1 MLKRLRAGH
10 PELVLFEQRARAE
23 QIVEVLIRY
32 GVADMS
38 DDADEHH
45 LLGELARHAK
55 PDPDLV
61 HLSRG
66 ERLCAAA
73 QELGTTFIKIGQIL
87 STRADLVGSDIAKA
101 LKALQGMIWRDGYER
116 GDYRAHFYA
125 DAAESLRHW
134 HADGHPLY
142 VYSSGSVP
150 AQKLFFGY
158 SECGDLTPLVS
169 GWFDTEVG
177 HKRDADAYRRIT
189 DAIGRAPGDILF
201 LSDVVEEL
209 DAAREAGLRTA
220 LLDRRGDY
228 PQPREGDDCHGHAR
242 FESFA
247 DIRT

>member
-1 MLKRLRAGH
+1 MSDTGKTVILTDIEGTTSSISFVKD
-10 PELVLFEQRARAE
+10 VLFPYARRALPDFVARRGDEPEVRRWLDEAALDIGGVVSDDC
-23 QIVEVLIRY
+23 IVELLQGWI
-32 GVADMS
+32 
-38 DDADEHH
+38 DEDRKH
-45 LLGELARHAK
+45 
-55 PDPDLV
+55 
-61 HLSRG
+61 
-66 ERLCAAA
+66 
-73 QELGTTFIKIGQIL
+73 T
-87 STRADLVGSDIAKA
+87 A

-242 FESFA
+242 FASFA
-247 DIRT
+247 AIRT